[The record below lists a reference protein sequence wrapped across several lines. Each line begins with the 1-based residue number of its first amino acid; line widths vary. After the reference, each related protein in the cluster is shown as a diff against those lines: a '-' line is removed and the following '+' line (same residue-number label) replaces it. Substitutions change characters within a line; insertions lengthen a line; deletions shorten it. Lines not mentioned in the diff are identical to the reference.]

1 MNQLASA
8 AHPANSSAGNPQQSL
23 GVPVSKGEIIAVILG
38 ALLATFL
45 MTYPLTPQMGTHLDE
60 LADSRFSTYTH
71 TWVAHALTTHPSQL
85 WNMNFFFP
93 AKGTLAC
100 SENWLGDQWLFAPVY
115 LLTGNPV
122 TAPKP

>member
-1 MNQLASA
+1 MSQLASA
-8 AHPANSSAGNPQQSL
+8 VHRTGPFADDPEQSL

-45 MTYPLTPQMGTHLDE
+45 MTHPLTLQMSTHLDE

-71 TWVAHALTTHPSQL
+71 TWVAHVLTTHPSQL

-100 SENWLGDQWLFAPVY
+100 SENRLGDQWLFAPVY